1 MQSVIQNV
9 PVVPVV
15 LCGGGGTRL
24 WPVSRSASPKQ
35 FHAFGGT
42 KSLLQETVERA
53 FAIEGAI
60 NTILVTGKET
70 ADVAQAQCKG
80 VSQLTPDLIVE
91 PEGRNTA
98 AALTAAAVHALRSTG
113 PDTIIVAMP
122 SDHKISSMSEFSKA
136 MTKAVQ
142 AATENW
148 IVTFGV
154 EPTAPETGFGYI
166 CPSEEASHVADC
178 KKVSRF
184 EEKPSAA
191 KAVSL
196 IEKDGA
202 LWNCGIFIARA
213 DQICAQMLR
222 FEPETMRAVEASYNL
237 STKKGTQFHLS
248 DQFRRSKA
256 LPFDKAV
263 MERTCSAAVLPV
275 DFEWSDVGTWSAIAN
290 HPDIHSADEA
300 ILIDCDNAYVES
312 RSNRL
317 VTGVGLKDLVIVD
330 TPDAVL
336 VADQSRSQQVG
347 ELSKLISK
355 QRPELTEQSAKVARP
370 WGTYQSIHS
379 GSQHQVKHIEVAPGG
394 QLSLQYH
401 HKRAEHWI
409 IVSGTATVTVGD
421 KTRDYDANE
430 HIYIPK
436 GETHRLENNTSNPIH
451 LIEVQMG
458 DYLGE
463 DDIVR
468 LDDVYGRT
476 DHPRR
481 NTSSEESTIA
491 RAS

>member
-9 PVVPVV
+9 PVVPVI

-24 WPVSRSASPKQ
+24 WPVSRNASPKQ

-53 FAIEGAI
+53 FMIEGVI
-60 NTILVTGKET
+60 NSILVTGKET
-70 ADVAQAQCKG
+70 AGVAQAQCEG
-80 VSQLTPDLIVE
+80 VSHLSPDLIVE

-98 AALTAAAVHALRSTG
+98 AALTAAAVHALRFTG

-122 SDHKISSMSEFSKA
+122 SDHKIPS
-136 MTKAVQ
+136 TKAFTDAMAKAVR
-142 AATENW
+142 AATDNW

-154 EPTAPETGFGYI
+154 EPTGPETGFGYI
-166 CPSEEASHVADC
+166 CPGGDIGNVEDC
-178 KKVSRF
+178 KKISRF
-184 EEKPSAA
+184 EEKPTAA
-191 KAVSL
+191 KAASL
-196 IEKDGA
+196 IENDRS

-237 STKKGTQFHLS
+237 ASKKGTQFHLS
-248 DQFRRSKA
+248 DQFLRSKA

-263 MERTCSAAVLPV
+263 MERTCSAAVLHV
-275 DFEWSDVGTWSAIAN
+275 DFCWSDVGTWSAIAN

-300 ILIDCDNAYVES
+300 ILIDCENAYVES

-336 VADQSRSQQVG
+336 VADQSRSQEVG
-347 ELSKLISK
+347 KLSKLISK
-355 QRPELTEQSAKVARP
+355 RRPELTNQSAKVARP

-379 GSQHQVKHIEVAPGG
+379 GLQHQVKHIEVTPGG

-409 IVSGTATVTVGD
+409 IVAGTATVTVGD
-421 KTRDYDANE
+421 RTADHGANE

-436 GETHRLENNTSNPIH
+436 GETHRLENKTSSPVH
-451 LIEVQMG
+451 LIEVQTG

-468 LDDVYGRT
+468 LEDVYGRT
-476 DHPRR
+476 DDP
-481 NTSSEESTIA
+481 SENASGGESNAA